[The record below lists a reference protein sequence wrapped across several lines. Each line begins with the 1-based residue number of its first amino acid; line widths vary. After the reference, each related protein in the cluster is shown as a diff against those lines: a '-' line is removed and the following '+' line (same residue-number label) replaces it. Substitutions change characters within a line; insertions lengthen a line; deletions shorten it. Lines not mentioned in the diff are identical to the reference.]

1 MVELKSFP
9 FDSITDDR
17 EYPAQIFRN
26 YFHKFLSTGIY
37 FGKYKNYGDYSMK
50 VVPQEGLKIQVTKGA
65 GILRGLDFE
74 LEEDTTLTVN
84 LSLNKTRKDMVVVKA
99 DDTLAERKTTL
110 YVKEGTETEFAEL
123 ERTNDIFE
131 ICLAKINVGDTK
143 ATIDL
148 DDIEDTRRDSELA
161 GIVTSLIDI
170 DIQDVL
176 DDITKKKDKFF
187 ESLGITTKEQAEELI
202 EELSQYVDVKRI
214 QASDFVSRLESM
226 LQELQKDMVP
236 SELVSIDNQ
245 NFASKTLDK
254 ALTEVSTKLNDTIEQ
269 VNTSLEG
276 TTQEV
281 ETKINTIKQETE
293 ARAFTIETN
302 SWEQK
307 GELYEA
313 VIADERVKENDLAD
327 VAFDSSTYSIAEEAG
342 VKSYVTEETGKIRL
356 FADSVPSGIL
366 SGKYTLSKGGG
377 EVSGEN

>member
-1 MVELKSFP
+1 M
-9 FDSITDDR
+9 
-17 EYPAQIFRN
+17 
-26 YFHKFLSTGIY
+26 
-37 FGKYKNYGDYSMK
+37 
-50 VVPQEGLKIQVTKGA
+50 
-65 GILRGLDFE
+65 
-74 LEEDTTLTVN
+74 
-84 LSLNKTRKDMVVVKA
+84 
-99 DDTLAERKTTL
+99 
-110 YVKEGTETEFAEL
+110 
-123 ERTNDIFE
+123 
-131 ICLAKINVGDTK
+131 
-143 ATIDL
+143 
-148 DDIEDTRRDSELA
+148 
-161 GIVTSLIDI
+161 
-170 DIQDVL
+170 
-176 DDITKKKDKFF
+176 
-187 ESLGITTKEQAEELI
+187 
-202 EELSQYVDVKRI
+202 
-214 QASDFVSRLESM
+214 
-226 LQELQKDMVP
+226 
-236 SELVSIDNQ
+236 
-245 NFASKTLDK
+245 
-254 ALTEVSTKLNDTIEQ
+254 STKLNDTIEQ